1 MVNMEIYQCFTFPDK
16 YPQCWPNQNPGG
28 ESWLHGSTRP
38 PMARTGPRP
47 HWGSSLPSAAG
58 TIYQPIALSITIL
71 SKIQFPFCWSLDWVK
86 VIWPTALNSI
96 WLFNVTPST
105 EPSFFNQLF
114 CQPALMD
121 VSCKFNFFV
130 NTSDPGGVLFCCLST
145 MCVSIIEN
153 RPNAQRLP
161 SSRRGSKELMNAPS
175 W

>member
-1 MVNMEIYQCFTFPDK
+1 MFHFPW
-16 YPQCWPNQNPGG
+16 QISSCWPNQNPGG

-38 PMARTGPRP
+38 PVAWTGPRP
-47 HWGSSLPSAAG
+47 HRGSSLPTAAG

-71 SKIQFPFCWSLDWVK
+71 SKIQFLFCWSLDWVK

-96 WLFNVTPST
+96 WLFNVKP
-105 EPSFFNQLF
+105 PLPNLHFFNQLF

-121 VSCKFNFFV
+121 VSCKIIFV
-130 NTSDPGGVLFCCLST
+130 NPPEPGGLLFCCLST

-153 RPNAQRLP
+153 RQNAQRLP